1 MAKLT
6 RLGDLERAV
15 MDHLWSSRE
24 PQTVRQVHEALA
36 AQRDLAYT
44 TIMTVLQ
51 RLAKKNLVI
60 QHRDDRAH
68 RYAPMH
74 GRDELVAGLM
84 VDALDQAADSGSRE
98 AALVHFVERVG
109 ADEAAALRRAL
120 AELET
125 KHANPP
131 IQWRSG
137 LPLRDTDSVSAL
149 AFTLVALLLVGPVPA
164 LLARAAWPMRAPRAA
179 IVLWQ
184 SIALA
189 AVLSAFS
196 AGIAIASRLFVPG
209 LDGRPT
215 ATITSEI
222 RGPRLAVVAALRRG
236 VRAHAGR
243 RRAAG
248 DLRAA
253 GRDRDPATPRA
264 PSDAR
269 RPGRQVARLG
279 ARPALRHANDL
290 RILDVEQPLA
300 YCLPGVRSRV
310 VVSEGTLTTLS
321 PNEVTAILSHER
333 AHLRARH
340 DLVLEMFTA
349 VHAAFPRFVRS
360 ANALDAVRLL
370 VELLADDAAVRAAGP
385 TPLARALVACAA
397 GRTPS
402 GALAAGGPTT
412 VLRVRRLGGRGNSI
426 VLAIT
431 AYLAAAAVLVV
442 PTVALAVPWL
452 TELHRL
458 FVA

>member
-1 MAKLT
+1 M
-6 RLGDLERAV
+6 
-15 MDHLWSSRE
+15 
-24 PQTVRQVHEALA
+24 
-36 AQRDLAYT
+36 
-44 TIMTVLQ
+44 
-51 RLAKKNLVI
+51 
-60 QHRDDRAH
+60 
-68 RYAPMH
+68 
-74 GRDELVAGLM
+74 
-84 VDALDQAADSGSRE
+84 
-98 AALVHFVERVG
+98 
-109 ADEAAALRRAL
+109 
-120 AELET
+120 
-125 KHANPP
+125 
-131 IQWRSG
+131 
-137 LPLRDTDSVSAL
+137 SAL

-164 LLARAAWPMRAPRAA
+164 LLARATWPMRAPRAS

-209 LDGRPT
+209 ADGRPT

-222 RGPRLAVVAALRRG
+222 EVLGWPLWITYVLVFALTLLIGARLMVAVVQVAIAT
-236 VRAHAGR
+236 R
-243 RRAAG
+243 RRRSHHRMVV
-248 DLRAA
+248 DLV
-253 GRDRDPATPRA
+253 GK
-264 PSDAR
+264 SQKS
-269 RPGRQVARLG
+269 G
-279 ARPALRHANDL
+279 LRV
-290 RILDVEQPLA
+290 LDVAEPLA

-310 VVSEGTLTTLS
+310 VVSEGTLTTLADK
-321 PNEVTAILSHER
+321 EITAILSHER

-370 VELLADDAAVRAAGP
+370 IEMLADDAAVRAAGP

-397 GRTPS
+397 GRTPA

-426 VLAIT
+426 VAAIG
-431 AYLAAAAVLVV
+431 AYLAAVAVLVT

-458 FVA
+458 FIA